1 LGAIA
6 NYRKALDLVETPYFM
21 MFGADDVLKDNYV
34 ATITNQI
41 KAHPEISIFQPGVD
55 VIDEHGKTTKSL
67 VDSVKKLI
75 SPKAG
80 EHSGSRL
87 AASLMVGNFTYFP
100 SLTWKMDDVRTIGF
114 RHNLH
119 VTQDLALICDLL
131 LRDCRMLVS
140 SDPVFLYRRHAGSD
154 SSIKLL
160 TGDRFSEEIELSNV
174 LSKNF
179 RAKGWFLAFVAAKA
193 RPTVRLHM
201 LLLLPKVVTKPKI
214 FLKTLKGA
222 FL

>member
-1 LGAIA
+1 MMLGC
-6 NYRKALDLVETPYFM
+6 
-21 MFGADDVLKDNYV
+21 DDILKINYV
-34 ATITNQI
+34 EVILKQI
-41 KAHPEISIFQPGVD
+41 ETHPKISIFQPGVNI
-55 VIDEHGKTTKSL
+55 IDERGIEVKPL
-67 VDSVKKLI
+67 VDKVKEFI
-75 SPKAG
+75 RPKAG
-80 EHSGSRL
+80 VYSGSKL